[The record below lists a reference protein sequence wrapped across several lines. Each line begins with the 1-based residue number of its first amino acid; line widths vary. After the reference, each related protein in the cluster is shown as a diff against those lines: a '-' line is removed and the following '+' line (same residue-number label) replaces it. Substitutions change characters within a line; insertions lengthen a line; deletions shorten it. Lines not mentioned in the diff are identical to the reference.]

1 MKKFL
6 YPLFILF
13 ILASCAGSYKSI
25 NPTAIQYYID
35 SENSDTEMAYKYDVL
50 REKGNKKYSRKE
62 LKAGVRIVALRITN
76 TTGKAI
82 KIGDNARIYTG
93 PSEIRMW
100 PSDLAYKKIKQ
111 TVPLYLL
118 YLLLTPMEATTGD
131 PYSSSSETFPI
142 GLIIGPGLAGG
153 NVAVAATANARL
165 KEDLLQ
171 FELFDKIIK
180 PGETVYG
187 LVAIPEMGFVPLRVS
202 VKP

>member
-1 MKKFL
+1 
-6 YPLFILF
+6 
-13 ILASCAGSYKSI
+13 
-25 NPTAIQYYID
+25 
-35 SENSDTEMAYKYDVL
+35 MAYKYDVL

-76 TTGKAI
+76 TTGKTI

-93 PSEIRMW
+93 SSEIRMW
-100 PSDLAYKKIKQ
+100 PSDLAYRKIKQ

-131 PYSSSSETFPI
+131 PYSGSSETFPI

-153 NVAVAATANARL
+153 NVAVAATANTRL

-171 FELFDKIIK
+171 FELSDKTIK

-187 LVAIPEMGFVPLRVS
+187 LVAIPEMGFVPLRVV